1 MGRGGGGGYDT
12 ESQPDRKLTARRY
25 NRRLAGVPQGGQ
37 FAPKTS
43 QEANVDLTDPAGQRV
58 PSAEGPVDRA
68 GLPAATFASR
78 HELWGYIEHPDI
90 AERIA
95 ATTNVRLD
103 NYQLE
108 ALMNCQRQPV
118 IVRRAAARLLRA
130 GVAERAAC
138 DPAPEVRQVAL
149 DGWDLP
155 DELRAELLADGEVIL
170 ARLVLCGC

>member
-1 MGRGGGGGYDT
+1 M
-12 ESQPDRKLTARRY
+12 TARRH
-25 NRRLAGVPQGGQ
+25 NRRPAGQPQGGQ

-43 QEANVDLTDPAGQRV
+43 QEANIDLTDPAGQRV
-58 PSAEGPVDRA
+58 ASAGGPADRA
-68 GLPAATFASR
+68 GLPVATFASR
-78 HELWGYIEHPDI
+78 HELWAYIEHPDI

-103 NYQLE
+103 DYQLD
-108 ALMNCQRQPV
+108 ALMNSQRQPV

-130 GVAERAAC
+130 GVAERAAS

-155 DELRAELLADGEVIL
+155 DQLRAELLADGEVIL
-170 ARLVLCGC
+170 ARLVFSGC

>member
-1 MGRGGGGGYDT
+1 M
-12 ESQPDRKLTARRY
+12 
-25 NRRLAGVPQGGQ
+25 
-37 FAPKTS
+37 
-43 QEANVDLTDPAGQRV
+43 
-58 PSAEGPVDRA
+58 DRA
-68 GLPAATFASR
+68 GLPEATFANR
-78 HELWGYIEHPDI
+78 DELWGYIEHPDI

-103 NYQLE
+103 AYQLD
-108 ALMNCQRQPV
+108 ALMNSQRQPV

-130 GVAERAAC
+130 GVAERAAS

-170 ARLVLCGC
+170 ARLVFSGC

>member
-43 QEANVDLTDPAGQRV
+43 QEANVELTGPAGQRV

-155 DELRAELLADGEVIL
+155 DELRAELPG
-170 ARLVLCGC
+170 